1 MSAKGDLY
9 LTRVVNNLYDSVLNH
24 PSHSLIRKKLILKKG
39 NWKDAWDRKGLSD
52 LIMYEEQN
60 RKQTDDDAALTLNSK
75 TSKKQMIHHL
85 VKRSPHSTSYYI
97 DDNCGNIIY
106 DSDVIVEDD
115 RVLLKQDLERK
126 RQSIA
131 QHIPASG
138 CLNDQEELYKR
149 WKSRVLAER
158 IRRHFN
164 SHSSGYSAVSDST
177 VFSTSAPSSSSSS
190 FSSSSRVPK
199 LGYYYAAANLND
211 MPGYRENLCKWRED
225 KQHEIQLQKMKQ
237 DKEHECTASR
247 TELQTRHN
255 QALTSM
261 RQQIETLQS
270 SNQQVKAQLSKDIQD
285 KERLLTNCTR
295 QEQEQNRIM
304 EEMKHKNKSLEQQ
317 MDIQLKEIQR
327 LTSAHQNIQ
336 HTLDRS
342 KSSTDENLQRCHI
355 LLESNK
361 RELQDLRSKH
371 KSEMTENQKNCDI
384 RIDQKIDELNVSF
397 SKQSEEIV
405 SLSAQVSAENKKL
418 EERLKQQEQKIEQLQ
433 QNNADLERKTR
444 DQTLK
449 HNQIIQA
456 TTNLHKTAMEDQKKA
471 YEQEKMKLYNSNIR
485 LGETIEESSAT
496 IAERDLEIVTIKST
510 INLYKQQLESKS
522 AEINEIKEDTMKL
535 EQKIRES
542 ATQTRIL
549 NEKMKRLVE
558 DLSNKESECSEWK
571 LKLNHK
577 TQECEKLVLDQTQ
590 KFKKTLQQEKETILS
605 SINHFLMAL
614 ETRKRIRGVQSAWK
628 KYYYP

>member
-1 MSAKGDLY
+1 
-9 LTRVVNNLYDSVLNH
+9 
-24 PSHSLIRKKLILKKG
+24 
-39 NWKDAWDRKGLSD
+39 
-52 LIMYEEQN
+52 
-60 RKQTDDDAALTLNSK
+60 
-75 TSKKQMIHHL
+75 
-85 VKRSPHSTSYYI
+85 
-97 DDNCGNIIY
+97 
-106 DSDVIVEDD
+106 
-115 RVLLKQDLERK
+115 
-126 RQSIA
+126 
-131 QHIPASG
+131 
-138 CLNDQEELYKR
+138 
-149 WKSRVLAER
+149 
-158 IRRHFN
+158 
-164 SHSSGYSAVSDST
+164 
-177 VFSTSAPSSSSSS
+177 
-190 FSSSSRVPK
+190 
-199 LGYYYAAANLND
+199 
-211 MPGYRENLCKWRED
+211 
-225 KQHEIQLQKMKQ
+225 
-237 DKEHECTASR
+237 
-247 TELQTRHN
+247 
-255 QALTSM
+255 
-261 RQQIETLQS
+261 
-270 SNQQVKAQLSKDIQD
+270 
-285 KERLLTNCTR
+285 
-295 QEQEQNRIM
+295 
-304 EEMKHKNKSLEQQ
+304 
-317 MDIQLKEIQR
+317 
-327 LTSAHQNIQ
+327 
-336 HTLDRS
+336 
-342 KSSTDENLQRCHI
+342 
-355 LLESNK
+355 
-361 RELQDLRSKH
+361 
-371 KSEMTENQKNCDI
+371 MTENQKNCDI